1 MQNSLLYPATRL
13 PLSRINYRARVSELP
28 NGDTLIQ
35 RVKVGSRGSLYTEPL
50 IQTAHGRLVQSLHQW
65 HFDFDMLRSEPT
77 SYVAACL
84 AEETELITH
93 YLRSL

>member
-1 MQNSLLYPATRL
+1 MQNLLFDPAVI
-13 PLSRINYRARVSELP
+13 LSPSRTNYRARVSELP

-35 RVKVGSRGSLYTEPL
+35 RVKVGSRGPLYAEPL
-50 IQTAHGRLVQSLHQW
+50 IQTAHGRLVQSLRQW
-65 HFDFDMLRSEPT
+65 HLDFDMLRSEPT

-84 AEETELITH
+84 EEETEIITR